1 MKKFLLLI
9 SLSLVAFVGGAQVI
23 FHVENPSPNEGN
35 YDFTYAQGGG
45 WGVADLTN
53 PANSVQ
59 GNMVLVDD
67 GSAGDSL
74 SCGALVNGTSIS
86 GNIAVCYRGSCEFGT
101 KALNAQ
107 NAGAIGVIII
117 NNLGGSP
124 VAMGAGA
131 DGGAVTIPVVMISNV
146 DGALLRPEIDGGNTS
161 VFIGSKSGLYADDLG
176 ARQGDA
182 LRAESFGTLSMLA
195 QDNTEFEVQL
205 GSWVRNYGSADQ
217 TNMILNCQIE
227 LNSTTIYDETSAG
240 QTLVSG
246 DSIFVPLPT
255 FSQSTYGAGYYSVTY
270 TISADNA
277 DEDLFDNV
285 WEADFYISDS
295 LYSLGHLNAGDGAP
309 INNTNQFNGG
319 TYLETCLYFSDPNA
333 SRMAI
338 AGMTLSAGTSQNPT
352 PTSIDGEFVEIYAYE
367 WTDAFT
373 DINNY
378 DFNNVTLNPVTSGD
392 YIYIGDLQSQNVYIP
407 FDDNIVLQ
415 DDQKYLFCANF
426 IGGVYPGYDT
436 EVGYEE
442 NLNTYLQPLNMV
454 RIDNQAPWYPAGYG
468 TDRAPAMSVHMFDA
482 ASIGFVEEEKEAIYP
497 YPNPASEFITIPLG
511 ANYDNVMLTVTD
523 LQGREVINRE
533 MSMQGSK
540 LTVDVS
546 ALSGGVYVF
555 KLTHDG
561 EIETFNVNITK

>member
-1 MKKFLLLI
+1 MKKFLLFV
-9 SLSLVAFVGGAQVI
+9 SLSLFAVVGSAQVI

-35 YDFTYAQGGG
+35 YDFTYAEGPG
-45 WGVADLTN
+45 WGVADLTDPLN
-53 PANSVQ
+53 AVQ

-74 SCGALVNGTSIS
+74 ACGALVNGASIS

-101 KALNAQ
+101 KALNCQ
-107 NAGAIGVIII
+107 TAGAIGVIII

-131 DGGAVTIPVVMISNV
+131 DGGGVTIPVVMISNV
-146 DGALLRPEIDGGNTS
+146 DGALLRPEIDGGATP

-182 LRAESFGTLSMLA
+182 LRAESFGVLSMLA
-195 QDNTEFEVQL
+195 QDNTEFEVEL

-227 LNSTTIYDETSAG
+227 LNSTIIYDETSAG
-240 QTLVSG
+240 QTLISG
-246 DSIFVPLPT
+246 DSVFVPLPT
-255 FSQSTYGAGYYSVTY
+255 FSEPSYGEGYYSVTY

-285 WEADFYISDS
+285 SEADFYISDS
-295 LYSLGHLNAGDGAP
+295 LYSLGHLNAGDGSP
-309 INNTNQFNGG
+309 INNTNQYNGG
-319 TYLETCLYFSDPNA
+319 SYLETCLYFNDPNA

-338 AGMTLSAGTSQNPT
+338 TGMTLSAGTSQNPT

-367 WTDAFT
+367 WTDVFT

-378 DFNNVTLNPVTSGD
+378 DFTNVTLNPITNGE

-407 FDDNIVLQ
+407 FDDNVVLQ
-415 DDQKYLFCANF
+415 DGQKYLFCANF

-442 NLNTYLQPLNMV
+442 NLNIYLQPLNML
-454 RIDNQAPWYPAGYG
+454 RIDNTAPWYPAGYG
-468 TDRAPAMSVHMFDA
+468 TDNAPAMSVHMVDA
-482 ASIGFVEEEKEAIYP
+482 ATVGFVEEEKEELYP

-511 ANYDNVMLTVTD
+511 ANYDNIVLTVTD
-523 LQGREVINRE
+523 MQGRDVINKE
-533 MSMQGSK
+533 IGMQGSK
-540 LTVDVS
+540 LKVDVTS
-546 ALSGGVYVF
+546 LSGGVYVF
-555 KLTHDG
+555 NLAHDG
-561 EIETFNVNITK
+561 GVEIFTVNVTK